1 MSWSKLIPAL
11 IYLGAVFL
19 FLWASTQFKPGWA
32 RRGIALW
39 WGARINTL
47 LFLFVVFVVLLV
59 VAFSTSR

>member
-19 FLWASTQFKPGWA
+19 YLWASTQFKPGWA
-32 RRGIALW
+32 RRGIIIK
-39 WGARINTL
+39 GGRINIL

-59 VAFSTSR
+59 VTFSTGR